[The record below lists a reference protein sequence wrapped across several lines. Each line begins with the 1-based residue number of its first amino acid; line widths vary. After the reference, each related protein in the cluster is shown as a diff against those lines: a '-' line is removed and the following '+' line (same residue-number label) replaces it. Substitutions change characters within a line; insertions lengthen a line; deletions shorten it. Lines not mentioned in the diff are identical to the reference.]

1 MKNLWFL
8 IFLLVAGCSGDSGN
22 TKQATNVVKEANES
36 ANNQIEALLA
46 SRYSAISNWGKNLPR
61 HGADSAVFSIDVQ
74 KALTSSSPILFT
86 AHLHDVWLSIS
97 NGMTHA
103 QFTQTYKSEQSVTS
117 KDFQLVVDVQLN
129 SEQTQ
134 KILSAPKDV
143 PSDEYALVAKV
154 SSVESSGV
162 YPVGDDWPTLYV
174 EGVCVDFSLLK

>member
-8 IFLLVAGCSGDSGN
+8 ILLLVAGCSDSSDN
-22 TKQATNVVKEANES
+22 TKQTTNGVKVANET
-36 ANNQIEALLA
+36 ANNQIESLLA
-46 SRYSAISNWGKNLPR
+46 SRYSAISNWEKNLQR
-61 HGADSAVFSIDVQ
+61 HGTDSAVFSIDVQ
-74 KALTSSSPILFT
+74 RALTSPSPILFR

-103 QFTQTYKSEQSVTS
+103 QFTRAYKSEQSVNST
-117 KDFQLVVDVQLN
+117 DFQLVVDVQLN
-129 SEQTQ
+129 SDQTQ

-143 PSDEYALVAKV
+143 LSDEYAIVAKV